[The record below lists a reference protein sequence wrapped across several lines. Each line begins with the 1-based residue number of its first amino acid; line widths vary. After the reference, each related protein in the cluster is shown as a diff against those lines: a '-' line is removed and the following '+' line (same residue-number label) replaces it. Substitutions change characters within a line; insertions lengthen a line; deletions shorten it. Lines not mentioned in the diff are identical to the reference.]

1 MIYATPLARAHV
13 RYALCVTVLNRT
25 SVPPYHQPQ
34 AGCKLVLV
42 ARREQKL
49 KELREEILSVYP
61 LAKVHLLVL
70 DVSDLAAIAE
80 LPKTLP
86 EEFAEVDILVNNAG
100 LALGKWHPSIP
111 QPGSG

>member
-1 MIYATPLARAHV
+1 M
-13 RYALCVTVLNRT
+13 
-25 SVPPYHQPQ
+25 
-34 AGCKLVLV
+34 LV

-61 LAKVHLLVL
+61 SAKVHLLVL
-70 DVSDLAAIAE
+70 DVADLAAIAE

-100 LALGKWHPSIP
+100 LALGK
-111 QPGSG
+111 